1 MKLYHIDRF
10 GTISEGQVL
19 NLQKNI
25 YFEDNFMQKCLET
38 VILSYKDGLSH
49 HGINY
54 LLTNNLSNNDVMPLS
69 NVMDIIFE
77 YERMLNYSSKLSRYQ
92 SFYAFDCEGVK
103 KFIKNNNLN
112 KSFFKIYE
120 VESDYYEK
128 HNITLI
134 SGDSHYN
141 IAAMAKCYWEDRDD
155 PYGRPILNEYLLK
168 YPVKI
173 IREVKLEEINEN

>member
-10 GTISEGQVL
+10 GALSEGQVL

-25 YFEDNFMQKCLET
+25 YFEDIYMQKCLET
-38 VILSYKDGLSH
+38 VILDYKDGLSH
-49 HGINY
+49 HGLNY

-69 NVMDIIFE
+69 NVIDIVFE
-77 YERMLNYSSKLSRYQ
+77 YERMINYTNKLSRYQ

-103 KFIKNNNLN
+103 EFIKDKNLN

-128 HNITLI
+128 HNMTLL
-134 SGDSHYN
+134 SGYSHYN
-141 IAAMAKCYWEDRDD
+141 IAAMAKCYWGDKDD
-155 PYGRPILNEYLLK
+155 PFERPILNEYLLK

-173 IREVKLEEINEN
+173 VREIKLEEIGEN